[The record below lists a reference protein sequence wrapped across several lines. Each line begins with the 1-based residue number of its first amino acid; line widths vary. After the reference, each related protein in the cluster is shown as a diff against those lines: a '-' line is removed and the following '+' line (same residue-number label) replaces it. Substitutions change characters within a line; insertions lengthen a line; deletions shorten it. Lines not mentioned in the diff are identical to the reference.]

1 MPLLALV
8 TFFVTQL
15 IVATLCTTFYIITT
29 DDSDITGSM
38 AMALIISSIIN
49 IVLMTWPLKMFL
61 PKNDVKPAYIDIR
74 YGIMAV
80 CAALAGLF
88 ATNVAVTLCELSN
101 EYEELMT
108 TLSHTASGVIAIAL
122 IGPIAEEVVFRG
134 AIMGYMLRKGIAP
147 WIAIATSAIAFGI
160 IHMNPIQIP
169 FAIIAGIIFGVLY
182 YKTGNILLSTFVHI
196 VNNTIATY
204 CANMETSSQESVIT
218 QPVIIAAVVAAFASA
233 TFLTIFW
240 KKLSNPEYVPTIGEK
255 ETIASTKNN
264 K

>member
-1 MPLLALV
+1 
-8 TFFVTQL
+8 
-15 IVATLCTTFYIITT
+15 
-29 DDSDITGSM
+29 
-38 AMALIISSIIN
+38 
-49 IVLMTWPLKMFL
+49 
-61 PKNDVKPAYIDIR
+61 
-74 YGIMAV
+74 
-80 CAALAGLF
+80 
-88 ATNVAVTLCELSN
+88 
-101 EYEELMT
+101 
-108 TLSHTASGVIAIAL
+108 
-122 IGPIAEEVVFRG
+122 
-134 AIMGYMLRKGIAP
+134 
-147 WIAIATSAIAFGI
+147 
-160 IHMNPIQIP
+160 MNPIQIP

-255 ETIASTKNN
+255 EIIASTKNN